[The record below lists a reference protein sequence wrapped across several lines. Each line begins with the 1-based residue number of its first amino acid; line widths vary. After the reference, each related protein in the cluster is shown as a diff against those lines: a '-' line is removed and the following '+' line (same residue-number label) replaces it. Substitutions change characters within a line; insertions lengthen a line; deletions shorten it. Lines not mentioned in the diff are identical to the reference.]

1 MDLDLFP
8 VNSLWNTTVKVQ
20 QPSRLFEQP
29 AMTHHFMS
37 ISLKQFY
44 SY

>member
-1 MDLDLFP
+1 MDLDIFF
-8 VNSLWNTTVKVQ
+8 VDSLWNTTVQAQ

-29 AMTHHFMS
+29 AMTHHFMN